1 MEIEHKVALITGG
14 SSGIGLALAGEL
26 AARQARVFIAGRDSD
41 RLQSA
46 LSSLPPSSTGPH
58 AALQA
63 DVSDPAQTQRLV
75 ESVLAQAGRLDV
87 LVNSAGVVHPG
98 YVQEMPLERF
108 RWMMDINYFG
118 TVYTTKAA
126 LPCMLEQHSGHI
138 VNIGSFVSRVSVI
151 GYSAYAPSKF
161 AVRGF
166 SDALRME
173 MKPYGIGVSIVYPPD
188 TATPQLAYENQH
200 KPPELKYL
208 LPELGVIPAGQVAR
222 AIVRGI
228 QRNRYEITA
237 DWGSRFLIYLDG
249 LAGRRRYPVLD
260 LLLARARRHTA
271 RRSP

>member
-1 MEIEHKVALITGG
+1 MDIDHKVALITGG
-14 SSGIGLALAGEL
+14 SSGIGLAVAAEL
-26 AARQARVFIAGRDSD
+26 AARQARVFIAGRDPE
-41 RLQSA
+41 RLQNA
-46 LSSLPPSSTGPH
+46 LAGLPPSTTGPH

-63 DVSDPAQTQRLV
+63 DVSDPDQARGLV
-75 ESVLAQAGRLDV
+75 KNVLAQAGRLDL

-98 YVQEMPLERF
+98 YVHELALERF

-126 LPCMLEQHSGHI
+126 LPCLMDQRSGHI
-138 VNIGSFVSRVSVI
+138 VNVGSFVSRVSVI
-151 GYSAYAPSKF
+151 GYAAYAPSKF

-188 TATPQLAYENQH
+188 TDTPQLAYENQH

-222 AIVRGI
+222 AVVRGI

-260 LLLARARRHTA
+260 LLLARARRVSHK
-271 RRSP
+271 SN